1 MQPLVVAEVK
11 LHLFDI
17 SMQRHTQARACAC
30 AVSGHA
36 LTRADDAKQQKRGA
50 HSLFYGCCLAR
61 CLSQC
66 AASSPPK
73 DVGVQISKRRP
84 GRSPPA
90 PGGRVRRRESRRF
103 GVFGRGRARGR
114 ARERGRVGRRR
125 GSREGERTCTRC
137 ARWVAPR
144 ARAGPTPTTAS
155 SAFAFLGIRL
165 NRSKKRT
172 F

>member
-1 MQPLVVAEVK
+1 MLQSLVVAEVK
-11 LHLFDI
+11 LLHLFDI
-17 SMQRHTQARACAC
+17 PMQAR
-30 AVSGHA
+30 
-36 LTRADDAKQQKRGA
+36 TRADDAKQQKRGA

-103 GVFGRGRARGR
+103 GVFGRGRAVSGAISADAGVGRGSEGGSGADGGRARGRGR
-114 ARERGRVGRRR
+114 APDVLV
-125 GSREGERTCTRC
+125 GSRLEQERDRLPPQH
-137 ARWVAPR
+137 RRPLLFWVYA
-144 ARAGPTPTTAS
+144 
-155 SAFAFLGIRL
+155 
-165 NRSKKRT
+165 
-172 F
+172 